1 MAEFKPIKCTKAQ
14 MDAKAKSEGQLFFC
28 TDTGHIYLDISSSN
42 RMILN
47 ANKAIQDSAGQQ
59 INTTYIK
66 NLSLNTSTNKL
77 TYTKGNGSTGNID
90 LPYITKEYVDKLE
103 YQLNYEPLELT
114 FYNSMP
120 SNMIGSMLDIGADIS
135 LSPGS
140 GGDVYFAIQ
149 APTTDVSYG
158 GLLISV
164 SEDFDGTIIVEEV
177 SGSMTYDLSDR
188 TIQISESGMSYPF
201 KFKMIINC
209 DVTSGPNSQIFIRR
223 VADFNADTSTNS
235 TQYLSVR
242 NKTAYMPTEDYH
254 PATKKY
260 VDSAI
265 TNSNNSTSTSIN
277 REIEVLYMNNKL
289 QTYNLITS
297 NNIFPTLTSPQYIK
311 KIDFKGIPLSTE
323 CTNWS
328 NAFINTNNLF
338 EINNL
343 DTSAVKN
350 LYQAFKN
357 SQISFLP
364 RLHLEK
370 CASVQNIFY
379 NCSNLIAIG
388 GMKLSTYVGTT
399 NLDYSFYNCN
409 KLLSLGLYRSG
420 GFDSMNYTFCN
431 CCSLNMESTLSQIY
445 SWGNLIS
452 ATYAFYNTNIQNIIS
467 APKLL
472 QAASMYSC
480 CNNLKQVMI
489 SNASSL
495 INASQMFY
503 GCSNLSTVNILNAN
517 HLENASGMFSNCKNL
532 TEVSMLY
539 CNNFVNASEIFSACN
554 NLHIVPELNLYNA
567 TDVSGLFAYSNN
579 IYSNQINNIY
589 NTLLTINVQNIPNN
603 QRNVSNTNWY
613 GPLRD
618 SKISWSNFD
627 STQQSALTSAGWTY

>member
-28 TDTGHIYLDISSSN
+28 TDTGHIYLDTSSSN
-42 RMILN
+42 RVILN
-47 ANKAIQDSAGQQ
+47 ANKATQDSAGQQ

-77 TYTKGNGSTGNID
+77 TYTKGNGATRNID
-90 LPYITKEYVDKLE
+90 LPYTTKE
-103 YQLNYEPLELT
+103 
-114 FYNSMP
+114 
-120 SNMIGSMLDIGADIS
+120 
-135 LSPGS
+135 
-140 GGDVYFAIQ
+140 
-149 APTTDVSYG
+149 
-158 GLLISV
+158 
-164 SEDFDGTIIVEEV
+164 
-177 SGSMTYDLSDR
+177 
-188 TIQISESGMSYPF
+188 
-201 KFKMIINC
+201 
-209 DVTSGPNSQIFIRR
+209 
-223 VADFNADTSTNS
+223 
-235 TQYLSVR
+235 
-242 NKTAYMPTEDYH
+242 
-254 PATKKY
+254 Y

-265 TNSNNSTSTSIN
+265 TNSNNSTSIN

-289 QTYNLITS
+289 QTYSLITS

-343 DTSAVKN
+343 DTSAVRD

-370 CASVQNIFY
+370 CASVENIFY

-388 GMKLSTYVGTT
+388 GMKLDTYIGTT

-420 GFDSMNYTFCN
+420 GFDSMNYTFYN

-445 SWGNLIS
+445 SWGNLIN
-452 ATYAFYNTNIQNIIS
+452 AAYAFYNTDIQNIVS
-467 APKLL
+467 APKLS
-472 QAASMYSC
+472 QAASMYSGC
-480 CNNLKQVMI
+480 KNLKQVMI

-503 GCSNLSTVNILNAN
+503 GCSNLSTVNIMSAN
-517 HLENASGMFSNCKNL
+517 YLKNASGMFSNCKNL

-539 CNNFVNASEIFSACN
+539 CNNFVDASEIFSACS
-554 NLHIVPELNLYNA
+554 NLHIVPKLNLYNA
-567 TDVSGLFAYSNN
+567 TNVSGLFAYSNN

-589 NTLLTINVQNIPNN
+589 NTLLTINVQNIPNK
-603 QRNVSNTNWY
+603 QRNVSNANWY

-627 STQQSALTSAGWTY
+627 STQQSALTSAGWIH